1 MLELISRKIG
11 TFKLDVTEQEN
22 NKSILRTTK
31 NPIESG
37 ASVADHAVLEPK
49 QLTIKGKIVAY
60 DPPDLTQTD
69 EIMQVVRFNL
79 PHIKTA
85 HRLTQKAYKLYN
97 DVKHI
102 KNEAMRY
109 AKIFGVDKK
118 IREIAPFLTDG
129 NANKDN
135 STAKN
140 RMQNLYEKLLNVQ
153 KSGEFL
159 VVTTGVKTY
168 HKMLITSIELTTES
182 DLYAD
187 VTLTLEEVFVV
198 ETQTASGLNIGA
210 KSSINLGKTQPK
222 ETKSSML
229 DDAWGAITGR

>member
-49 QLTIKGKIVAY
+49 QITIKGKIVAY
-60 DPPDLTQTD
+60 EPPDLTQTD

-79 PHIKTA
+79 PRIKTA

-102 KNEAMRY
+102 KNEVMRY

-129 NANKDN
+129 KENKDN

-140 RMQNLYEKLLNVQ
+140 RLQSLYEKLLNVQ

-159 VVTTGVKTY
+159 VVTTGIKTY
-168 HKMLITSIELTTES
+168 HRMLITSIELTTES
-182 DLYAD
+182 DLYTD

-198 ETQTASGLNIGA
+198 ETQTASGLNIGT

-222 ETKSSML
+222 LAKSSIL
-229 DDAWGAITGR
+229 GDIFGAR

>member
-11 TFKLDVTEQEN
+11 TFKLDVIEQEN

-79 PHIKTA
+79 PRIKTA
-85 HRLTQKAYKLYN
+85 HRLTQKEHKLYS

-140 RMQNLYEKLLNVQ
+140 RMQILYEKLLNVQ

-182 DLYAD
+182 DLYTD

-222 ETKSSML
+222 LAKSSIL

>member
-22 NKSILRTTK
+22 NKSTLRTTK

-79 PHIKTA
+79 PRIKTA
-85 HRLTQKAYKLYN
+85 HRLTQKAYKLYS

-135 STAKN
+135 SSAKN
-140 RMQNLYEKLLNVQ
+140 RMQSLYEKLLNVQ

-187 VTLTLEEVFVV
+187 VMLTLEEVFVV

-222 ETKSSML
+222 ETKSSIL
-229 DDAWGAITGR
+229 DDAWGVITGR